1 MGVAGT
7 GGYPG
12 AKAWAEDRFQQ
23 TFEASLGAWG
33 YMGASHLCGCF
44 CCARIFPAAA
54 VKTCAGGH
62 AVCPFCWIEAVLPDA
77 AGFPI
82 DRDFLLAMRQRW
94 FGEVADELSGPVS
107 LTNPVLSDA
116 AL

>member
-12 AKAWAEDRFQQ
+12 AKAWAEDRFEGAW
-23 TFEASLGAWG
+23 EASYHAWP
-33 YMGASHLCGCF
+33 YVHRSQRCGCF

-54 VKTCAGGH
+54 IKTCAGGY
-62 AVCPFCWIEAVLPDA
+62 AVCPFCLIEAVLPDA

-94 FGEVADELSGPVS
+94 FGEYADALSGS
-107 LTNPVLSDA
+107 L
-116 AL
+116 